1 MLPPFVVE
9 KLDLTSEIPLQRVGN
24 GALPRAV
31 VAVHRDALA
40 LPEVHRHLIGNPAER
55 THHQALNL
63 FTHLRVPRKSG
74 ESPGI
79 DPCGRA
85 SAAPQTFSTA
95 PAADHPSLRG
105 GQAGTR
111 VRQAES

>member
-9 KLDLTSEIPLQRVGN
+9 KLDLTGEIPLERVGN
-24 GALPRAV
+24 RALPGAV
-31 VAVHRDALA
+31 VPIHGNALA
-40 LPEVHRHLIGNPAER
+40 LPEIHRHLIGNPAER
-55 THHQALNL
+55 AHYQALNL
-63 FTHLRVPRKSG
+63 FTHLRGPRKSG

-85 SAAPQTFSTA
+85 SRAPQTFSTA
-95 PAADHPSLRG
+95 LAVDRPSLRG
-105 GQAGTR
+105 GRAGTR